1 MPDFCCF
8 TSTGPSASM
17 RGQLKRQDLQ
27 KMDYSARLVGGFRLP
42 AQRIADSEDLATL
55 VLLQIMTKPTAG
67 PADDW

>member
-1 MPDFCCF
+1 
-8 TSTGPSASM
+8 M